1 MEEWVQMKNSLVTVG
16 AVYTH
21 THTHTRI
28 LCLKNEM
35 MLVACNG
42 FFASLDFCTQNLIR
56 YGWGLG

>member
-1 MEEWVQMKNSLVTVG
+1 MTMYNLVTVG
-16 AVYTH
+16 AVH

>member
-1 MEEWVQMKNSLVTVG
+1 MVWKEWMQMTMYNLVTVG
-16 AVYTH
+16 AV
-21 THTHTRI
+21 HTHTRI

>member
-1 MEEWVQMKNSLVTVG
+1 MTMYNLVTVG
-16 AVYTH
+16 AVHTHTH

-56 YGWGLG
+56 YG